1 MQILTAALHLRTL
14 GSVVTAHGAF
24 YLLAMTQYDINVRQ
38 GLPEDM
44 QLLLRDY
51 PREAWPDHPNFAA
64 SIGNWMGAH
73 RMFRQLAELITLDT
87 QKVLEKE
94 SDPETYAQRLAHFGN
109 MLVRNLHG
117 HHGWEDH
124 RFFPELE
131 AADDRFTRGLEMLE
145 ADHEEM
151 DQILESLTGSANRY
165 LKLMDMSPKD
175 ATGEIP
181 DILKTS
187 EGIQTFLGRHLADE
201 EDLVVPILLH
211 HKLRG

>member
-1 MQILTAALHLRTL
+1 
-14 GSVVTAHGAF
+14 
-24 YLLAMTQYDINVRQ
+24 MTQYDINVRQ
-38 GLPEDM
+38 GLPEEM

-51 PREAWPDHPNFAA
+51 PRDAWPDHPNFAA

-73 RMFRQLAELITLDT
+73 RMFRQVAELITLDT
-87 QKVLEKE
+87 QERLDDN
-94 SDPETYAQRLAHFGN
+94 SDPESYARRLARFGN

-124 RFFPELE
+124 QFFPELE
-131 AADDRFTRGLEMLE
+131 AADARFNRGLEMLE
-145 ADHEEM
+145 TDHAEM
-151 DQILESLTGSANRY
+151 DQILDDLTGSANRY

-175 ATGEIP
+175 ADAEVS
-181 DILKTS
+181 DILKAS
-187 EGIQTFLGRHLADE
+187 EGIQTFLKRHLTDE